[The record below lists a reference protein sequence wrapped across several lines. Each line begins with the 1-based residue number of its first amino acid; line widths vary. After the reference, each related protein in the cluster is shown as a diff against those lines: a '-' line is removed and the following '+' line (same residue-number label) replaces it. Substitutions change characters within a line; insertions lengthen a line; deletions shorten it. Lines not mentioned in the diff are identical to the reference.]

1 MIFIASINI
10 SVYSNL
16 DMNVL
21 LEQALKLPIPERI
34 KLVDEIWDSIHASPE
49 AVDIT
54 PEQKAELGR
63 RLEDYHANP
72 SGNYSW
78 DEIKTEALSR

>member
-1 MIFIASINI
+1 MNI
-10 SVYSNL
+10 
-16 DMNVL
+16 

-34 KLVDEIWDSIHASPE
+34 KLVDEIWDSINASPE

-63 RLEDYHANP
+63 RLEDYRANP
-72 SGNYSW
+72 GGNYSW
-78 DEIKTEALSR
+78 DEIKAETLSR